1 MARIMNL
8 FPVPVYFENC
18 NFDYTEEFEFL
29 KKQPSRID
37 DRKKKKQTSADTFL
51 LKKPELKR
59 LKDWIEITLDTFVKN
74 VYKSQTE
81 LYITQSWLNTIGF
94 GGGLSAHHHPNSIIS
109 GVWYPEITMGQT
121 PSIHFCNFQK
131 SSNILLNVDD
141 NNLYN
146 SDTMYAPIQSGN
158 LILFPSNLYH
168 GVKPNTTDKN
178 RYSLSFNTW
187 THSDLGSEFELTYC
201 STK

>member
-29 KKQPSRID
+29 KKQPNRVNDSIR
-37 DRKKKKQTSADTFL
+37 QTSADTFL
-51 LKKPELKR
+51 LRKQELKR

-109 GVWYPEITMGQT
+109 GVWYPEITMKQT
-121 PSIHFCNFQK
+121 PSIYFCNFQK
-131 SSNILLNVDD
+131 PSNILLNVDD
-141 NNLYN
+141 TTLYN

-158 LILFPSNLYH
+158 LILFPSNLFH
-168 GVKPNTTDKN
+168 GVKPNTIDKN

-187 THSDLGSEFELTYC
+187 THNDLGSEFELTYC

>member
-1 MARIMNL
+1 MNL

-29 KKQPSRID
+29 KKQPNRIND
-37 DRKKKKQTSADTFL
+37 SIRQTSADTFL
-51 LKKPELKR
+51 LRKQELKR

-109 GVWYPEITMGQT
+109 GVWYPEITMEQT
-121 PSIHFCNFQK
+121 PSIYFCNFQK
-131 SSNILLNVDD
+131 PSNILLNVDD
-141 NNLYN
+141 TTLYN
-146 SDTMYAPIQSGN
+146 SDTMYAPIKSGN
-158 LILFPSNLYH
+158 LILFPSNLFH
-168 GVKPNTTDKN
+168 GVKPNTIDKN

-187 THSDLGSEFELTYC
+187 THNDLGNEFELTYC

>member
-1 MARIMNL
+1 MNL

-29 KKQPSRID
+29 KKQPNRID
-37 DRKKKKQTSADTFL
+37 DRKKKRQTSADTFL
-51 LKKPELKR
+51 LRKQELKR

-81 LYITQSWLNTIGF
+81 LYITQSWWNTIGF

-158 LILFPSNLYH
+158 LILFPSNLFH

-178 RYSLSFNTW
+178 LSLI
-187 THSDLGSEFELTYC
+187 HI
-201 STK
+201 

>member
-29 KKQPSRID
+29 KKQPNRVNDSIR
-37 DRKKKKQTSADTFL
+37 QTSADTFL
-51 LKKPELKR
+51 LRKQELKR

-109 GVWYPEITMGQT
+109 GVWYPEITMEQT
-121 PSIHFCNFQK
+121 PSIYFCNFQK
-131 SSNILLNVDD
+131 PSNILLNVDD
-141 NNLYN
+141 TTLYN
-146 SDTMYAPIQSGN
+146 SDTMYAPIKSGN
-158 LILFPSNLYH
+158 LILFPSNLFH
-168 GVKPNTTDKN
+168 GVKPNTIDKN

-187 THSDLGSEFELTYC
+187 THNDLGNEFELTYC

>member
-1 MARIMNL
+1 MNL

-29 KKQPSRID
+29 KKQPNRVNDSIR
-37 DRKKKKQTSADTFL
+37 QTSADTFL
-51 LKKPELKR
+51 LRKQELKR

-109 GVWYPEITMGQT
+109 GVWYPEITMEQT
-121 PSIHFCNFQK
+121 PSIYFCNFQK
-131 SSNILLNVDD
+131 PSNILLNVDD
-141 NNLYN
+141 TTLYN

-158 LILFPSNLYH
+158 LILFPSNLFH
-168 GVKPNTTDKN
+168 GVKPNTIDKN

-187 THSDLGSEFELTYC
+187 THNDLGNEFELTYC

>member
-1 MARIMNL
+1 MNL

-29 KKQPSRID
+29 KKQPNRIND
-37 DRKKKKQTSADTFL
+37 SIRQTSADTFL
-51 LKKPELKR
+51 LRKQELKR

-109 GVWYPEITMGQT
+109 GVWYPEITMEQT
-121 PSIHFCNFQK
+121 PSIYFCNFQK
-131 SSNILLNVDD
+131 PSNILLNVDD
-141 NNLYN
+141 TTLYN

-158 LILFPSNLYH
+158 LILFPSNLFH
-168 GVKPNTTDKN
+168 GVKPNTIDKN

-187 THSDLGSEFELTYC
+187 THNDLGNEFELTYC

>member
-29 KKQPSRID
+29 KKQPNRIND
-37 DRKKKKQTSADTFL
+37 SIRQTSADTFL
-51 LKKPELKR
+51 LRKQELKR

-109 GVWYPEITMGQT
+109 GVWYPEITMKQT
-121 PSIHFCNFQK
+121 PSIYFCNFQK
-131 SSNILLNVDD
+131 PSNILLNVDD
-141 NNLYN
+141 TTLYN
-146 SDTMYAPIQSGN
+146 SDTMYAPIKSGN
-158 LILFPSNLYH
+158 LILFPSNLFH
-168 GVKPNTTDKN
+168 GVKPNTIDKN

-187 THSDLGSEFELTYC
+187 THNDLGNEFELTYC

>member
-29 KKQPSRID
+29 KKQPNRVNDSIR
-37 DRKKKKQTSADTFL
+37 QTSADTFL
-51 LKKPELKR
+51 LRKQELKR

-109 GVWYPEITMGQT
+109 GVWYPEITMEQT
-121 PSIHFCNFQK
+121 PSIYFCNFQK
-131 SSNILLNVDD
+131 PSNILLNVDD
-141 NNLYN
+141 TTLYN

-158 LILFPSNLYH
+158 LILFPSNLFH
-168 GVKPNTTDKN
+168 GVKPNTIDKN

-187 THSDLGSEFELTYC
+187 THNDLGNEFELTYC

>member
-29 KKQPSRID
+29 KKQPNRID
-37 DRKKKKQTSADTFL
+37 DRKKKTSADTFL

-109 GVWYPEITMGQT
+109 GVWYPEITMKQT
-121 PSIHFCNFQK
+121 PSIYFCNFQK

-141 NNLYN
+141 TTLYN

-158 LILFPSNLYH
+158 LILFPSNLFH
-168 GVKPNTTDKN
+168 GVKPNTIDKN

-187 THSDLGSEFELTYC
+187 THNDLGSEFELTYC

>member
-29 KKQPSRID
+29 KKQPNRING
-37 DRKKKKQTSADTFL
+37 RIRQTSADTFL
-51 LKKPELKR
+51 LRKQELKR

-109 GVWYPEITMGQT
+109 GVWYPEITMEQT
-121 PSIHFCNFQK
+121 PSIYFCNFQK
-131 SSNILLNVDD
+131 PSNILLNVDD
-141 NNLYN
+141 TTLYN
-146 SDTMYAPIQSGN
+146 SDTMYAPIKSGN
-158 LILFPSNLYH
+158 LILFPSNLFH
-168 GVKPNTTDKN
+168 GVKPNTIDKN

-187 THSDLGSEFELTYC
+187 THNDLGNEFELTYC

>member
-1 MARIMNL
+1 MNL

-29 KKQPSRID
+29 KKQPNRIND
-37 DRKKKKQTSADTFL
+37 SIRQTSADTFL
-51 LKKPELKR
+51 LRKQELKR

-109 GVWYPEITMGQT
+109 GVWYPEITMEQT
-121 PSIHFCNFQK
+121 PSIYFCNFQK
-131 SSNILLNVDD
+131 PSNILLNVDD
-141 NNLYN
+141 TTLYN
-146 SDTMYAPIQSGN
+146 SDTMYAPIKSGN
-158 LILFPSNLYH
+158 LILFPSNLFH
-168 GVKPNTTDKN
+168 GVKPNTIDKN

-187 THSDLGSEFELTYC
+187 THNDLGNELELTYC

>member
-1 MARIMNL
+1 MNL

-29 KKQPSRID
+29 KKQPNRVNDSIR
-37 DRKKKKQTSADTFL
+37 QTSADTFL
-51 LKKPELKR
+51 LRKQELKR

-109 GVWYPEITMGQT
+109 GVWYPEITMEQT
-121 PSIHFCNFQK
+121 PSIYFCNFQK
-131 SSNILLNVDD
+131 PSNILLNVDD
-141 NNLYN
+141 TTLYN
-146 SDTMYAPIQSGN
+146 SDTMYAPIKSGN
-158 LILFPSNLYH
+158 LILFPSNLFH
-168 GVKPNTTDKN
+168 GVKPNTIDKN

-187 THSDLGSEFELTYC
+187 THNDLGNEFELTYC

>member
-29 KKQPSRID
+29 KKQPNRVNDSIR
-37 DRKKKKQTSADTFL
+37 QTSADTFL
-51 LKKPELKR
+51 LRKQELKR
-59 LKDWIEITLDTFVKN
+59 LKDWIKITLDTFVKN

-109 GVWYPEITMGQT
+109 GVWYPEITMKQT
-121 PSIHFCNFQK
+121 PSIYFCNFQK

-141 NNLYN
+141 TTLYN

-158 LILFPSNLYH
+158 LILFPSNLFH
-168 GVKPNTTDKN
+168 GVKPNTIDKN

-187 THSDLGSEFELTYC
+187 THNDLGSEFELTYC

>member
-1 MARIMNL
+1 MNL

-29 KKQPSRID
+29 KKQPTRIND
-37 DRKKKKQTSADTFL
+37 SIRQTSADTFL
-51 LKKPELKR
+51 LRKQELKR

-109 GVWYPEITMGQT
+109 GVWYPEITMKQT
-121 PSIHFCNFQK
+121 PSIYFCNFQK

-141 NNLYN
+141 TTLYN

-158 LILFPSNLYH
+158 LILFPSNLFH
-168 GVKPNTTDKN
+168 GVKPNTIDKN

-187 THSDLGSEFELTYC
+187 THNDLGNEFELTYC

>member
-1 MARIMNL
+1 MNL

-29 KKQPSRID
+29 KKQPNRVNDSIR
-37 DRKKKKQTSADTFL
+37 QTSADTFL
-51 LKKPELKR
+51 LRKQELKR

-109 GVWYPEITMGQT
+109 GVWYPEITMKQT
-121 PSIHFCNFQK
+121 PSIYFCNFQK
-131 SSNILLNVDD
+131 PSNILLNVDD
-141 NNLYN
+141 TTLYN

-158 LILFPSNLYH
+158 LILFPSNLFH
-168 GVKPNTTDKN
+168 GVKPNTIDKN

-187 THSDLGSEFELTYC
+187 THNDLGSEFELTYC

>member
-37 DRKKKKQTSADTFL
+37 DRKRQTSADTFL
-51 LKKPELKR
+51 LRKQELKR

-121 PSIHFCNFQK
+121 PSIHFCNYQK

-158 LILFPSNLYH
+158 LILFPSNLFH

-187 THSDLGSEFELTYC
+187 THNDLGSEFELTYC

>member
-1 MARIMNL
+1 MNL

-29 KKQPSRID
+29 KKQPNRVNDSIR
-37 DRKKKKQTSADTFL
+37 QTSADTFL
-51 LKKPELKR
+51 LRKQELKR

-109 GVWYPEITMGQT
+109 GVWYPEITMKQT
-121 PSIHFCNFQK
+121 PSIYFCNFQK

-141 NNLYN
+141 TTLYN

-158 LILFPSNLYH
+158 LILFPSNLFH
-168 GVKPNTTDKN
+168 GVKPNTIDKN

-187 THSDLGSEFELTYC
+187 THNDLGSEFELTYC

>member
-29 KKQPSRID
+29 KKQPNRIND
-37 DRKKKKQTSADTFL
+37 SIRQTSADTFL
-51 LKKPELKR
+51 LRKQELKR

-109 GVWYPEITMGQT
+109 GVWYPEITMEQT
-121 PSIHFCNFQK
+121 PSIYFCNFQK
-131 SSNILLNVDD
+131 PSNILLNVDD
-141 NNLYN
+141 TTLYN
-146 SDTMYAPIQSGN
+146 SDTMYAPIKSGN
-158 LILFPSNLYH
+158 LILFPSNLFH
-168 GVKPNTTDKN
+168 GVKPNTIDKN

-187 THSDLGSEFELTYC
+187 THNDLGNEFELTYC